1 MLNSLRFIR
10 NLHFIAKIL
19 WNDESVSALSMRN
32 IVRVVPNEIFP
43 PKILHDAQ
51 LSKLAIENEIVSS
64 ISSSYVKEILFFLLY
79 SSKKLNSSKRL

>member
-1 MLNSLRFIR
+1 MMNPYPRYR
-10 NLHFIAKIL
+10 Y
-19 WNDESVSALSMRN
+19 ESMRN

-43 PKILHDAQ
+43 PKILHTTRNFQ
-51 LSKLAIENEIVSS
+51 NWRSSFENEIISS